1 MKCGIIY
8 NRKYNLHDM
17 FVQNLDYT
25 RYYNKNK
32 HKNKNKNKIK
42 NTVPNT
48 SYFLGKNN
56 VTPWPF
62 VRLVTYLGCLRNHW
76 QAWLYYIKFKNYYY
90 STIIGT
96 KQA

>member
-1 MKCGIIY
+1 MIINHYIENLKCGIIY

-62 VRLVTYLGCLRNHW
+62 EEVQKGGQNVSATVN
-76 QAWLYYIKFKNYYY
+76 AKV
-90 STIIGT
+90 
-96 KQA
+96 